1 MNVYKNIK
9 QKHLFFGALF
19 LTLIFVLLI
28 TLLTLANRPYTQE
41 PINVSEYTNQIY
53 AINSYWGTK
62 STLQEFEEDTYLE
75 TIIFTKDEG
84 LMFLDENYQPNE
96 FQFKRQ
102 NIYKN
107 FEGKWELFLYE
118 REFEPGSLESIFQL
132 TSEDMKNVN
141 FAEVQDYST
150 CIRLKLE
157 KNCVVIQHK
166 DEVEKTLYFQK
177 DTKTLKSIILNYN
190 ENDSEIY
197 VFSDINN
204 PKFSVNGMFAEL
216 EEEIRLDV
224 EASINL

>member
-1 MNVYKNIK
+1 MNIYKNLK
-9 QKHLFFGALF
+9 QKHLLVVVLF
-19 LTLIFVLLI
+19 LVLVFVLIIVLM
-28 TLLTLANRPYTQE
+28 TLVKRSYTQE
-41 PINVSEYTNQIY
+41 PINVSEYINQVY
-53 AINSYWGTK
+53 AINSYGGTK

-118 REFEPGSLESIFQL
+118 REFEPGSLESIFRL
-132 TSEDMKNVN
+132 SSEDIEKLN